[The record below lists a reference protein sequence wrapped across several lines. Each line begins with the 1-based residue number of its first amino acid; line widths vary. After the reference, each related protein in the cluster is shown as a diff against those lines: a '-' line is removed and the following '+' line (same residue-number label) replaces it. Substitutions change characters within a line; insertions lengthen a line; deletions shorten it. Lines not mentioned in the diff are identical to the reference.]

1 MLETGERGL
10 RRPVIGV
17 MGAASCDA
25 ETYALARELGRQLGA
40 AGFVLLCG
48 GGTGVMEAA
57 ARGATEA
64 GGLTIGI
71 LPGRDALES
80 PPNPYI
86 QVPLFT
92 GISYARNW
100 VNVVA
105 SDALVAVAGELGTL
119 SEIALGLKC
128 GKPVVLLQSWQFEI
142 AGFVP
147 PSNLH
152 RVTTPEEALARIRA
166 LLPGGAEPRR

>member
-1 MLETGERGL
+1 MAENAQPGV
-10 RRPVIGV
+10 RRAIIGV
-17 MGAASCDA
+17 MGAAACDA
-25 ETYALARELGRQLGA
+25 ATYATARELGRRLGE
-40 AGFVLLCG
+40 AGYVLLCG

-57 ARGATEA
+57 ARGAAEA

-71 LPGRDALES
+71 LPGRDVQES

-105 SDALVAVAGELGTL
+105 SDVLVAIAGELGTL
-119 SEIALGLKC
+119 SEIALGLKG
-128 GKPVVLLQSWQFEI
+128 GKPVVLLQSWRFEI
-142 AGFVP
+142 PGFTP
-147 PSNLH
+147 PANLY
-152 RVTTPEEALARIRA
+152 RVATPEEAMARIRA
-166 LLPGGAEPRR
+166 LLPCGADAGP

>member
-1 MLETGERGL
+1 MAEPERPVA
-10 RRPVIGV
+10 RRPVVGV
-17 MGAASCDA
+17 MGSASCDA
-25 ETYALARELGRQLGA
+25 TTYATARELGRRLA
-40 AGFVLLCG
+40 EAGFVLLCG

-64 GGLTIGI
+64 GGLTIGV
-71 LPGRDALES
+71 LPGRDAAES

-105 SDALVAVAGELGTL
+105 SDVLVAVAGELGTL
-119 SEIALGLKC
+119 SEIALGLKG
-128 GKPVVLLQSWQFEI
+128 GKPVVLLQSWRFEI
-142 AGFVP
+142 PGFAP
-147 PSNLH
+147 PANLH
-152 RVTTPEEALARIRA
+152 RVATPEEALARIRT
-166 LLPGGAEPRR
+166 LLPAGPDPGR

>member
-1 MLETGERGL
+1 MTEKGQPVV

-17 MGAASCDA
+17 MGAAACDA
-25 ETYALARELGRQLGA
+25 ATYATARELGRRLGA

-57 ARGATEA
+57 ARGAAEA

-71 LPGRDALES
+71 LPGRDAEES

-92 GISYARNW
+92 GMAYARNW

-105 SDALVAVAGELGTL
+105 SDVLVAVAGELGTL
-119 SEIALGLKC
+119 SEIALGLKA
-128 GKPVVLLQSWQFEI
+128 GKPVLLLQSWQFEI
-142 AGFVP
+142 PGFTP
-147 PSNLH
+147 PANLH
-152 RVTTPEEALARIRA
+152 RVATPEEALARIRA
-166 LLPGGAEPRR
+166 LLPSGADGGH

>member
-1 MLETGERGL
+1 M
-10 RRPVIGV
+10 RRSIVGV
-17 MGAASCDA
+17 MGAAACDA
-25 ETYALARELGRQLGA
+25 ATYATARELGRRLGA
-40 AGFVLLCG
+40 AGYVLLCG

-57 ARGATEA
+57 ARGAEES

-71 LPGRDALES
+71 LPGRDADES

-105 SDALVAVAGELGTL
+105 SDVLVAVAGELGTL

-128 GKPVVLLQSWQFEI
+128 GKPVILLESWRFEMP
-142 AGFVP
+142 GFTP
-147 PSNLH
+147 PPNLH
-152 RVTTPEEALARIRA
+152 RVATPEAAVARIRE
-166 LLPGGAEPRR
+166 LLPSVPNPGP